1 VDVRLPFA
9 ESLGGGYIGR
19 VRAAVATSLL
29 LAALALG
36 ACGDDESTTGVQ
48 VVPAAGQYAQT
59 DDSTPGVPA
68 GSSYDITA
76 REYLDLSDAD
86 RLTAATDYVA
96 ADRDACGGAL
106 PAKVRDYAD
115 VSAGADY
122 PLTSPVAELL
132 AEGCAAAEQS
142 GPQDSSQPTG

>member
-1 VDVRLPFA
+1 LPFA
-9 ESLGGGYIGR
+9 EILGGGYIGR
-19 VRAAVATSLL
+19 VRSALATSLL

-36 ACGDDESTTGVQ
+36 ACGGDENTTGVQ
-48 VVPAAGQYAQT
+48 VVPAAGKYAQT
-59 DDSTPGVPA
+59 DDSTPGVPP

-76 REYLDLSDAD
+76 REWLDLSDPD
-86 RLTAATDYVA
+86 RIAAASDYVA
-96 ADRDACGGAL
+96 ANNDVCGNAD

-132 AEGCAAAEQS
+132 AEGCAAALQS
-142 GPQDSSQPTG
+142 GPQDQTQPSG